1 MDDFESE
8 RLGAG
13 FFSEVYKVKHLVSG
27 DVMVLKMN
35 KHQSNTINM
44 RNEIQL
50 MNKLNHPNILKFEVI
65 SNALIS
71 SKLWKHD

>member
-1 MDDFESE
+1 M
-8 RLGAG
+8 
-13 FFSEVYKVKHLVSG
+13 YKVKHLVSG

-50 MNKLNHPNILKFEVI
+50 MNKLNHPNILKFEVRNI
-65 SNALIS
+65 D
-71 SKLWKHD
+71 KLPT